1 MNDGTRSRPP
11 LLATFFS
18 DTTARIRDNGLRSD
32 TASASVSEADDLVRA
47 VPGSGE
53 KDQEEGKTE
62 ESVKLRNIDT
72 GEDIELAEI
81 GDRVPP
87 SLDPG
92 ELFRSKDL

>member
-1 MNDGTRSRPP
+1 MVPDRLS
-11 LLATFFS
+11 LLAPFFS
-18 DTTARIRDNGLRSD
+18 DTTARIRDNGLRND

-47 VPGSGE
+47 VPASGE
-53 KDQEEGKTE
+53 KDKEEGKTE

-87 SLDPG
+87 ALDPG